1 MSSPRQHHPRRDLRL
16 LTGAIGLSALGDW
29 LAIVPLALHVQEHG
43 GSGIAVAGL
52 FIALWSP
59 AAVLAGPAGLLADRL
74 SPARLLTGCS
84 LLAAALCCALAFTSA
99 LAPLLALTALLGC
112 VNAVAHP
119 AEFALVPVLAGGRDL
134 VRVNGHVEAARYA
147 GFMLGPALG
156 GLLAAG
162 GGTQLALLADAATFL
177 ALAAVGAVLAGS
189 TRPALRAAAAAPAG
203 RARDGIVLLV
213 RDADLRLAVGVV
225 FVSLLFMTATPA
237 AIVVF
242 ATESLEVGERGYGL
256 LMALWTA
263 GMAAGALGLARH
275 VPARSLV
282 AGAIV
287 AVAVQG
293 AGIVA
298 PTLWLVAPLAAAGY
312 VVGGL
317 AHGTK
322 NVLVR
327 TLIHERAPGHLR
339 GRAYAAYNG
348 LRNGAEIVAL
358 TCGGVLIA
366 TAGARWTLLLA
377 GGLPVLVALVALAA
391 RYGPGTARGAGT
403 PAASRRIR
411 SSRPAIAGQVKRSS
425 AARSASRAR
434 RARSSGRLTASTSD
448 SVSPARSSTP
458 NSQPVSPSSMI

>member
-1 MSSPRQHHPRRDLRL
+1 VGTHAHHRRRDLRL

-29 LAIVPLALHVQEHG
+29 LAIVPLALHVQGRG
-43 GSGIAVAGL
+43 GSGLAVAGL

-84 LLAAALCCALAFTSA
+84 LLAATLCCALAFTDA
-99 LAPLLALTALLGC
+99 LAPLLVLTALLGC

-119 AEFALVPVLAGGRDL
+119 AEFALVPALANGRAL

-156 GLLAAG
+156 GVLAAG
-162 GGTQLALLADAATFL
+162 GGTRLALLADAVTFL
-177 ALAAVGAVLAGS
+177 ALAAAGVALARS
-189 TRPALRAAAAAPAG
+189 VPPPARAGAAAAPG
-203 RARDGIVLLV
+203 RARDGIALLV
-213 RDADLRLAVGVV
+213 RSAELRLAVGTV
-225 FVSLLFMTATPA
+225 FVSLLFMTAAPA
-237 AIVVF
+237 AMVVF
-242 ATESLEVGERGYGL
+242 ATEWLEIGERGYGL

-275 VPARSLV
+275 VPAHGLAV
-282 AGAIV
+282 GALV

-293 AGIVA
+293 AGIA
-298 PTLWLVAPLAAAGY
+298 AATLWVVAPLAAAGY
-312 VVGGL
+312 LVGGL

-327 TLIHERAPGHLR
+327 TLIHECAPDHLR

-348 LRNGAEIVAL
+348 LRNAAEIVAL

-377 GGLPVLVALVALAA
+377 GGLPVLVALAALAG
-391 RYGPGTARGAGT
+391 RYG
-403 PAASRRIR
+403 
-411 SSRPAIAGQVKRSS
+411 
-425 AARSASRAR
+425 R
-434 RARSSGRLTASTSD
+434 RAP
-448 SVSPARSSTP
+448 VSPAWGT
-458 NSQPVSPSSMI
+458 

>member
-1 MSSPRQHHPRRDLRL
+1 M
-16 LTGAIGLSALGDW
+16 LTGAVGLSALGDW
-29 LAIVPLALHVQEHG
+29 LAIVPLALHAQQRG
-43 GSGIAVAGL
+43 GSGIAVAAL

-74 SPARLLTGCS
+74 SPARVLTYCS
-84 LLAAALCCALAFTSA
+84 LVAAALCCVLAVTDA
-99 LAPLLALTALLGC
+99 LAPLLVLTALLGC

-119 AEFALVPVLAGGRDL
+119 AEFSLVPLLTGPREL
-134 VRVNGHVEAARYA
+134 VRVNGHVEASRYA
-147 GFMLGPALG
+147 GFMLGPLLG

-162 GGTQLALLADAATFL
+162 GGTQLALLADAGTFV
-177 ALAAVGAVLAGS
+177 ALAAAGVVLA
-189 TRPALRAAAAAPAG
+189 RRARVPAERTARG

-213 RDADLRLAVGVV
+213 RDGDLRLAVGVV

-237 AIVVF
+237 AMVVF

-256 LMALWTA
+256 LMGLWTA
-263 GMAAGALGLARH
+263 GMAAGALGLARR
-275 VPARSLV
+275 VPAGCLA
-282 AGAIV
+282 AGALV

-293 AGIVA
+293 AGIAA
-298 PTLWLVAPLAAAGY
+298 PTLWVLAPLAAAGY
-312 VVGGL
+312 LVGGL

-327 TLIHERAPGHLR
+327 TLIHERSPRHLR

-377 GGLPVLVALVALAA
+377 GGLPVLVALAGIAA
-391 RYGPGTARGAGT
+391 RRGIQARLA
-403 PAASRRIR
+403 
-411 SSRPAIAGQVKRSS
+411 
-425 AARSASRAR
+425 
-434 RARSSGRLTASTSD
+434 
-448 SVSPARSSTP
+448 
-458 NSQPVSPSSMI
+458 PVW

>member
-1 MSSPRQHHPRRDLRL
+1 MTSNPHARRDLGV
-16 LTGAIGLSALGDW
+16 LTGAVGLSALGDW
-29 LAIVPLALHVQEHG
+29 LAIVPLALHAQQRG
-43 GSGIAVAGL
+43 GSGIAVAAR

-74 SPARLLTGCS
+74 SPARVLTYCS
-84 LLAAALCCALAFTSA
+84 LVAAALCCVLAVTDA
-99 LAPLLALTALLGC
+99 LAPLLVLTALLGC

-119 AEFALVPVLAGGRDL
+119 AEFSLVPLLTGPREL
-134 VRVNGHVEAARYA
+134 VRVNGHVEASRYA
-147 GFMLGPALG
+147 GFMLGPLLG

-162 GGTQLALLADAATFL
+162 GGTQLALLADAGTFV
-177 ALAAVGAVLAGS
+177 ALAAAGVVLA
-189 TRPALRAAAAAPAG
+189 RRARVPAERTARG

-213 RDADLRLAVGVV
+213 RDGDLRLAVGVV

-237 AIVVF
+237 AMVVF

-256 LMALWTA
+256 LMGLWTA
-263 GMAAGALGLARH
+263 GMAAGALGLARR
-275 VPARSLV
+275 VPAGCLA
-282 AGAIV
+282 AGALV

-293 AGIVA
+293 AGIAA
-298 PTLWLVAPLAAAGY
+298 PTLWVLAPLAAAGY
-312 VVGGL
+312 LVGGL

-327 TLIHERAPGHLR
+327 TLIHERSPRHLR

-377 GGLPVLVALVALAA
+377 GGLPVLIALAGLAGRRGIQA
-391 RYGPGTARGAGT
+391 RVA
-403 PAASRRIR
+403 PAW
-411 SSRPAIAGQVKRSS
+411 
-425 AARSASRAR
+425 
-434 RARSSGRLTASTSD
+434 
-448 SVSPARSSTP
+448 
-458 NSQPVSPSSMI
+458 

>member
-1 MSSPRQHHPRRDLRL
+1 MPAHHDRPRRHLGL

-29 LAIVPLALHVQEHG
+29 LAIVPLALHVQGRG
-43 GSGIAVAGL
+43 GSGIAVAAL

-59 AAVLAGPAGLLADRL
+59 AAVLAGPAGMLADRL
-74 SPARLLTGCS
+74 SPARLLTVCS
-84 LLAAALCCALAFTSA
+84 LVAAALCCALAFADA

-112 VNAVAHP
+112 ANAVAHP
-119 AEFALVPVLAGGRDL
+119 AEFALVPALAGARPL

-156 GLLAAG
+156 GVLAAAG
-162 GGTQLALLADAATFL
+162 GTRLALLVDAGTFL
-177 ALAAVGAVLAGS
+177 ALAAAGVALA
-189 TRPALRAAAAAPAG
+189 RAARPPAHAGAAPAG
-203 RARDGIVLLV
+203 RLRDGIVLLA

-242 ATESLEVGERGYGL
+242 ATEWLDVGERGYGL

-263 GMAAGALGLARH
+263 GMAAGALGLARR
-275 VPARSLV
+275 VPARLLA
-282 AGAIV
+282 AGALV

-293 AGIVA
+293 AGIAV
-298 PTLWLVAPLAAAGY
+298 PTLWVIAPLAGAGY
-312 VVGGL
+312 LVGGL

-327 TLIHERAPGHLR
+327 TLIHERAPDHLR
-339 GRAYAAYNG
+339 GRAYAAYAG

-377 GGLPVLVALVALAA
+377 GGLPVLVALVALVGAYA
-391 RYGPGTARGAGT
+391 RRRA
-403 PAASRRIR
+403 PA
-411 SSRPAIAGQVKRSS
+411 SS
-425 AARSASRAR
+425 A
-434 RARSSGRLTASTSD
+434 
-448 SVSPARSSTP
+448 SPAWGT
-458 NSQPVSPSSMI
+458 

>member
-1 MSSPRQHHPRRDLRL
+1 VTSYPHARRDLGV
-16 LTGAIGLSALGDW
+16 LTGAVGLSALGDW
-29 LAIVPLALHVQEHG
+29 LAIVPLALHAQQRG
-43 GSGIAVAGL
+43 GSGIAVAAL

-74 SPARLLTGCS
+74 SPARVLTYCS
-84 LLAAALCCALAFTSA
+84 LVAAALCCVLAMTDA
-99 LAPLLALTALLGC
+99 LAPLLVLTALLGC

-119 AEFALVPVLAGGRDL
+119 AEFSLVPLLTGPREL
-134 VRVNGHVEAARYA
+134 VRVNGHVEASRYA
-147 GFMLGPALG
+147 GFMLGPLLG

-162 GGTQLALLADAATFL
+162 GGTQLALLADAGTFV
-177 ALAAVGAVLAGS
+177 ALAAAGVVLARRAGV
-189 TRPALRAAAAAPAG
+189 PAERTARG

-213 RDADLRLAVGVV
+213 RDGDLRLAVGVV

-237 AIVVF
+237 AMVVF

-256 LMALWTA
+256 LMGLWTA
-263 GMAAGALGLARH
+263 GMAAGALGLARR
-275 VPARSLV
+275 VPAGCLA
-282 AGAIV
+282 AGALV

-293 AGIVA
+293 AGIAA
-298 PTLWLVAPLAAAGY
+298 PTLWVLAPLAAAGY
-312 VVGGL
+312 LVGGL

-327 TLIHERAPGHLR
+327 TLIHERSPRHLR

-377 GGLPVLVALVALAA
+377 GGLPVLIALAGLAGRRGIQA
-391 RYGPGTARGAGT
+391 RVA
-403 PAASRRIR
+403 PAW
-411 SSRPAIAGQVKRSS
+411 
-425 AARSASRAR
+425 
-434 RARSSGRLTASTSD
+434 
-448 SVSPARSSTP
+448 
-458 NSQPVSPSSMI
+458 

>member
-1 MSSPRQHHPRRDLRL
+1 MSADSHRPRRDLRL
-16 LTGAIGLSALGDW
+16 LTGAIALSALGDW
-29 LAIVPLALHVQEHG
+29 LAIVPLALHVQQRG
-43 GSGIAVAGL
+43 GSGLAIAAL

-84 LLAAALCCALAFTSA
+84 IVAAALCATLAFTDA
-99 LAPLLALTALLGC
+99 LAPLLLLTALLGS

-119 AEFALVPVLAGGRDL
+119 AEFALVPSLAGGRDL

-156 GLLAAG
+156 GALAAS
-162 GGTQLALLADAATFL
+162 GGTRLALLADAATFL
-177 ALAAVGAVLAGS
+177 ALAGAGAALA
-189 TRPALRAAAAAPAG
+189 RNAPPARAAAAPG
-203 RARDGIVLLV
+203 RARDGIALL
-213 RDADLRLAVGVV
+213 AGNAELRLAVGTV

-237 AIVVF
+237 AMVVF
-242 ATESLEVGERGYGL
+242 ATESLDVGERGYGL

-263 GMAAGALGLARH
+263 GMAAGALGLARR
-275 VPARSLV
+275 VPAHGLA
-282 AGAIV
+282 AGALV

-293 AGIVA
+293 AGIAA
-298 PTLWLVAPLAAAGY
+298 PAVWVLAPLAAAGY
-312 VVGGL
+312 LVGGV

-377 GGLPVLVALVALAA
+377 GGLPVLVALAALAA
-391 RYGPGTARGAGT
+391 RYG
-403 PAASRRIR
+403 
-411 SSRPAIAGQVKRSS
+411 
-425 AARSASRAR
+425 R
-434 RARSSGRLTASTSD
+434 RAR
-448 SVSPARSSTP
+448 VSPAWGT
-458 NSQPVSPSSMI
+458 

>member
-1 MSSPRQHHPRRDLRL
+1 VSPDQRAERRDLGL
-16 LTGAIGLSALGDW
+16 LTGAVGLSALGDW
-29 LAIVPLALHVQEHG
+29 LAIVPLALHVQERG
-43 GSGIAVAGL
+43 GSGIAVAAL

-84 LLAAALCCALAFTSA
+84 LVAAALCCVLAVTDA
-99 LAPLLALTALLGC
+99 LAPLLLLTALLGC

-119 AEFALVPVLAGGRDL
+119 AEFALVPLLAGPRAL
-134 VRVNGHVEAARYA
+134 ARANGHVEASRYA

-162 GGTQLALLADAATFL
+162 GGAQVALLADAGTFL
-177 ALAAVGAVLAGS
+177 ALAAAGVALA
-189 TRPALRAAAAAPAG
+189 RRARVPAQREAPG
-203 RARDGIVLLV
+203 RARDGIVLLA

-237 AIVVF
+237 AMVVF
-242 ATESLEVGERGYGL
+242 ATESLDVGERGYGL

-263 GMAAGALGLARH
+263 GI
-275 VPARSLV
+275 
-282 AGAIV
+282 AI
-287 AVAVQG
+287 QG
-293 AGIVA
+293 AGIAA
-298 PTLWLVAPLAAAGY
+298 PSLWVLAPVAAAGY
-312 VVGGL
+312 LVGGL

-327 TLIHERAPGHLR
+327 TLIHERSPQHLC

-377 GGLPVLVALVALAA
+377 GGLPVLVALAGLAA
-391 RYGPGTARGAGT
+391 R
-403 PAASRRIR
+403 R
-411 SSRPAIAGQVKRSS
+411 SIQARPA
-425 AARSASRAR
+425 
-434 RARSSGRLTASTSD
+434 
-448 SVSPARSSTP
+448 PAW
-458 NSQPVSPSSMI
+458 

>member
-1 MSSPRQHHPRRDLRL
+1 MSVHPDRSRRDLGL

-29 LAIVPLALHVQEHG
+29 LAIVPLALHVQDRG
-43 GSGIAVAGL
+43 GSGLAVASL

-84 LLAAALCCALAFTSA
+84 LLAAGLCGALAFTDA
-99 LAPLLALTALLGC
+99 LAPLLVLTVLLGC

-119 AEFALVPVLAGGRDL
+119 AEFALVPMLAAGRSL

-156 GLLAAG
+156 GVLAAG
-162 GGTQLALLADAATFL
+162 GGTRLALLADAGTFI
-177 ALAAVGAVLAGS
+177 ALAVTGAALARS
-189 TRPALRAAAAAPAG
+189 VPPPDRALAAAAPG
-203 RARDGIVLLV
+203 RARDGIALLA
-213 RDADLRLAVGVV
+213 RSAELRLAVGTV

-237 AIVVF
+237 AMVVF
-242 ATESLEVGERGYGL
+242 ATESLDVGERGYGL

-263 GMAAGALGLARH
+263 GMAAGALGLARR
-275 VPARSLV
+275 VPIGGLAV
-282 AGAIV
+282 GALV

-293 AGIVA
+293 AGIAVGA
-298 PTLWLVAPLAAAGY
+298 VWVFAPLAAAGY
-312 VVGGL
+312 LVGGL

-366 TAGARWTLLLA
+366 TAGARSTLLLA
-377 GGLPVLVALVALAA
+377 GGLPVLVALAALAV
-391 RYGPGTARGAGT
+391 RYG
-403 PAASRRIR
+403 
-411 SSRPAIAGQVKRSS
+411 
-425 AARSASRAR
+425 R
-434 RARSSGRLTASTSD
+434 RAP
-448 SVSPARSSTP
+448 VSPAWGA
-458 NSQPVSPSSMI
+458 

>member
-1 MSSPRQHHPRRDLRL
+1 MSAAPHGSRRDLGL

-29 LAIVPLALHVQEHG
+29 LAIVPLALHVQERG
-43 GSGIAVAGL
+43 GSGPAIAAL

-59 AAVLAGPAGLLADRL
+59 AALLAGPAGLLADRRP
-74 SPARLLTGCS
+74 PALLLTVCS
-84 LLAAALCCALAFTSA
+84 LAAVVLCGALAFTDA
-99 LAPLLALTALLGC
+99 LAPLLVLTALLGS

-119 AEFALVPVLAGGRDL
+119 AEFALVPALAGARDL
-134 VRVNGHVEAARYA
+134 VRVNGHVEASRYA

-162 GGTQLALLADAATFL
+162 GGTQLALLVDAATFM
-177 ALAAVGAVLAGS
+177 ALAATGAVLA
-189 TRPALRAAAAAPAG
+189 RRAAPPAPAHRAAAAAG
-203 RARDGIVLLV
+203 RARDGIALLAG
-213 RDADLRLAVGVV
+213 DSELRLAVGVV

-237 AIVVF
+237 AMVVF
-242 ATESLEVGERGYGL
+242 ATESLDVGERGYGL

-263 GMAAGALGLARH
+263 GMAAGALGLARR
-275 VPARSLV
+275 VPARGLA
-282 AGAIV
+282 AGALV

-293 AGIVA
+293 AGIAA
-298 PTLWLVAPLAAAGY
+298 PSLWVLVPLAAASY
-312 VVGGL
+312 LVGGL

-327 TLIHERAPGHLR
+327 TLIHERSPQYLR

-377 GGLPVLVALVALAA
+377 GGLPVLVALAGLAA
-391 RYGPGTARGAGT
+391 RCWR
-403 PAASRRIR
+403 
-411 SSRPAIAGQVKRSS
+411 
-425 AARSASRAR
+425 R
-434 RARSSGRLTASTSD
+434 RAPAEQAYATA
-448 SVSPARSSTP
+448 
-458 NSQPVSPSSMI
+458 

>member
-1 MSSPRQHHPRRDLRL
+1 MSGHSHRSRRDLRL

-29 LAIVPLALHVQEHG
+29 LAIVPLALHVQQDG

-84 LLAAALCCALAFTSA
+84 LIAAALSCALAFTDA
-99 LAPLLALTALLGC
+99 LAPLLVLTALLGC

-119 AEFALVPVLAGGRDL
+119 AEFALVPALAAGREL
-134 VRVNGHVEAARYA
+134 VRVNGNVETARYA
-147 GFMLGPALG
+147 GFMLGPLLG
-156 GLLAAG
+156 GLLAAS
-162 GGTQLALLADAATFL
+162 GGTRLALLADAATFL
-177 ALAAVGAVLAGS
+177 ALAAAGGALAQRVR
-189 TRPALRAAAAAPAG
+189 TPPRAAAAG
-203 RARDGIVLLV
+203 RARDGIALLA
-213 RDADLRLAVGVV
+213 RDGDLRLAVGVV

-237 AIVVF
+237 AMVVF
-242 ATESLEVGERGYGL
+242 AVESLDVGERGYGL

-263 GMAAGALGLARH
+263 GMAAGAMGLARH
-275 VPARSLV
+275 VPAHGLA
-282 AGAIV
+282 AGALA

-293 AGIVA
+293 VGIAA
-298 PTLWLVAPLAAAGY
+298 PTLSLLAPLAAAGY
-312 VVGGL
+312 LVGGL

-322 NVLVR
+322 NVLVC
-327 TLIHERAPGHLR
+327 TLIHERAPSDVR

-377 GGLPVLVALVALAA
+377 GGLPVLVALAALVG
-391 RYGPGTARGAGT
+391 RYG
-403 PAASRRIR
+403 
-411 SSRPAIAGQVKRSS
+411 
-425 AARSASRAR
+425 R
-434 RARSSGRLTASTSD
+434 RAPA
-448 SVSPARSSTP
+448 SPAWGT
-458 NSQPVSPSSMI
+458 

>member
-1 MSSPRQHHPRRDLRL
+1 MTVHRHRPRHELRL

-29 LAIVPLALHVQEHG
+29 LAIVPLALHVQQRG
-43 GSGIAVAGL
+43 GSGIAVAAL

-59 AAVLAGPAGLLADRL
+59 AAVLAGPAGLLADRR

-84 LLAAALCCALAFTSA
+84 LVAAALCCALAFTDA
-99 LAPLLALTALLGC
+99 LAPLLVLTALLGC
-112 VNAVAHP
+112 VNAIAHP
-119 AEFALVPVLAGGRDL
+119 AEFALVPVLAGARPL
-134 VRVNGHVEAARYA
+134 VRVNGHVEASRYA

-156 GLLAAG
+156 GLLAAA
-162 GGTQLALLADAATFL
+162 GGTRLALLVDAGTFL
-177 ALAAVGAVLAGS
+177 ALAATGAALARRAGP
-189 TRPALRAAAAAPAG
+189 PAHAAAAATG
-203 RARDGIVLLV
+203 RARDGIALLA

-242 ATESLEVGERGYGL
+242 ATESLDVGERGYGL

-263 GMAAGALGLARH
+263 GMAAGALGLARR
-275 VPARSLV
+275 VPARLLA
-282 AGAIV
+282 AGALV

-293 AGIVA
+293 AGIAVPA
-298 PTLWLVAPLAAAGY
+298 LWVLAPLAGVGY
-312 VVGGL
+312 LVGGL

-377 GGLPVLVALVALAA
+377 GGLPVLVALVALFAA
-391 RYGPGTARGAGT
+391 YG
-403 PAASRRIR
+403 RR
-411 SSRPAIAGQVKRSS
+411 RPAM
-425 AARSASRAR
+425 
-434 RARSSGRLTASTSD
+434 
-448 SVSPARSSTP
+448 SPAWGT
-458 NSQPVSPSSMI
+458 

>member
-1 MSSPRQHHPRRDLRL
+1 VGIHAHHPRRDLRV
-16 LTGAIGLSALGDW
+16 LTGAIALSALGDW
-29 LAIVPLALHVQEHG
+29 LAIVPLALHVQGRG
-43 GSGIAVAGL
+43 GSGVAVAGL

-84 LLAAALCCALAFTSA
+84 LLAATLCCALAFTSA
-99 LAPLLALTALLGC
+99 LAPLLVLTALLGC

-119 AEFALVPVLAGGRDL
+119 AEFALVPALAHGREL

-162 GGTQLALLADAATFL
+162 GGTRLALLADAATFL
-177 ALAAVGAVLAGS
+177 ALAAAGVLLARTVPTPARAG
-189 TRPALRAAAAAPAG
+189 AAAAPG
-203 RARDGIVLLV
+203 RARDGIVLLA
-213 RDADLRLAVGVV
+213 RSAELRLAVGTV

-237 AIVVF
+237 AMVVF
-242 ATESLEVGERGYGL
+242 ATEWLDIGERGYGL

-275 VPARSLV
+275 VPTRFLAV
-282 AGAIV
+282 GALV

-293 AGIVA
+293 AGIAA
-298 PTLWLVAPLAAAGY
+298 PTLWVVAPLAAAGY
-312 VVGGL
+312 LVGGL

-327 TLIHERAPGHLR
+327 TLIHQRAPSHLR

-377 GGLPVLVALVALAA
+377 GGLPVLVALAALAG
-391 RYGPGTARGAGT
+391 RYG
-403 PAASRRIR
+403 
-411 SSRPAIAGQVKRSS
+411 
-425 AARSASRAR
+425 R
-434 RARSSGRLTASTSD
+434 RAP
-448 SVSPARSSTP
+448 VSPALG
-458 NSQPVSPSSMI
+458 V

>member
-1 MSSPRQHHPRRDLRL
+1 VTAHSHGPRRDLAV
-16 LTGAIGLSALGDW
+16 LTGSIGLSALGDW
-29 LAIVPLALHVQEHG
+29 LAIVPLALHVQGRG
-43 GSGIAVAGL
+43 GSGIAVAAL

-59 AAVLAGPAGLLADRL
+59 AAVLAGPAGLLADRH
-74 SPARLLTGCS
+74 SPARLLTACS
-84 LLAAALCCALAFTSA
+84 LLAALPCCALAFTDS
-99 LAPLLALTALLGC
+99 LAPLLLLTALLGC

-119 AEFALVPVLAGGRDL
+119 AEFALVPALAHGRRL

-147 GFMLGPALG
+147 GFMVGPALG
-156 GLLAAG
+156 GVLAAG
-162 GGTQLALLADAATFL
+162 GGTRLALLADAGTFL
-177 ALAAVGAVLAGS
+177 ALAAAGVALARS
-189 TRPALRAAAAAPAG
+189 VPPPAQDAAAAPG
-203 RARDGIVLLV
+203 RARDGIELLV
-213 RDADLRLAVGVV
+213 RNAELRLAVGTV

-242 ATESLEVGERGYGL
+242 ATEWLEIGERGYGL

-275 VPARSLV
+275 VPAGCLAV
-282 AGAIV
+282 GALV

-293 AGIVA
+293 AGIAA
-298 PTLWLVAPLAAAGY
+298 PTLWVIAPLAAAGY
-312 VVGGL
+312 LVGGL

-358 TCGGVLIA
+358 SCGGVLIA

-377 GGLPVLVALVALAA
+377 GGLPVLVALAALAG
-391 RYGPGTARGAGT
+391 RYG
-403 PAASRRIR
+403 
-411 SSRPAIAGQVKRSS
+411 
-425 AARSASRAR
+425 R
-434 RARSSGRLTASTSD
+434 RAP
-448 SVSPARSSTP
+448 VSPAWGA
-458 NSQPVSPSSMI
+458 

>member
-1 MSSPRQHHPRRDLRL
+1 MSAKPNRSRRNLGL

-29 LAIVPLALHVQEHG
+29 LAIVPLALHVQERG
-43 GSGIAVAGL
+43 GSGIAIAAL

-84 LLAAALCCALAFTSA
+84 LLAAALCCALAFTDA
-99 LAPLLALTALLGC
+99 LAPLLVLTALLGC

-119 AEFALVPVLAGGRDL
+119 AEFALVPVLAQEREL

-147 GFMLGPALG
+147 GFMLGPLLG

-162 GGTQLALLADAATFL
+162 GGTRLALLADAGTFL
-177 ALAAVGAVLAGS
+177 ALAGVGAALAAHVG
-189 TRPALRAAAAAPAG
+189 PHPGAAAAG
-203 RARDGIVLLV
+203 RARDGIVMLA

-242 ATESLEVGERGYGL
+242 ATESLDVGERGYGL

-263 GMAAGALGLARH
+263 GMAAGAMGLARR
-275 VPARSLV
+275 VPAHGLA
-282 AGAIV
+282 AGALA

-293 AGIVA
+293 AGIAA
-298 PTLWLVAPLAAAGY
+298 PTLWVLAPLAAAGY

-327 TLIHERAPGHLR
+327 TLIHERAPGHMR

-366 TAGARWTLLLA
+366 TVGARWTLLLA
-377 GGLPVLVALVALAA
+377 GGLPVLVALAALLA
-391 RYGPGTARGAGT
+391 RYG
-403 PAASRRIR
+403 
-411 SSRPAIAGQVKRSS
+411 
-425 AARSASRAR
+425 R
-434 RARSSGRLTASTSD
+434 RAP
-448 SVSPARSSTP
+448 VSPAWGT
-458 NSQPVSPSSMI
+458 